1 LMSQELKPN
10 PNTFERILAK
20 YQKRLEQLLAQDN
33 DQNPQSQAKM
43 INELQKQITLL
54 NELITLKN
62 KANEQSR

>member
-1 LMSQELKPN
+1 MSQELKPN